1 MTDKPKR
8 GRPATGRVASSK
20 GISLTPDEVRRILR
34 FAPPGAKAAKSG
46 LSPAVRHLLEQ
57 AEALEMARAAKP

>member
-20 GISLTPDEVRRILR
+20 GISLTPDDVRRILR
-34 FAPPGAKAAKSG
+34 FAPPGAKAAKTG
-46 LSPAVRHLLEQ
+46 LSAAVRYLLEQ
-57 AEALEMARAAKP
+57 VEELEAERK